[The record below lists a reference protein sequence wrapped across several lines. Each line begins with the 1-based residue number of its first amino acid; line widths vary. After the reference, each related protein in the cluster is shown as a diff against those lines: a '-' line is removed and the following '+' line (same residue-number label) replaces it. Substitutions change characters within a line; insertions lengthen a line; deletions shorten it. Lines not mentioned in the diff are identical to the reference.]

1 MKLENFCHM
10 LEEVKSFPTDRPGTV
25 SAPAAHIP
33 QARFPRVPNL
43 AWHLQSPPHSRP
55 SPKNSKIQIWFFEH
69 ASASSRCQ
77 DKVHLPDCSQNNPH
91 HLVPIASFTVLCIS
105 LRPSSVQAQSLPPTH
120 TPVSVC
126 ASCSFCL
133 EPSPPVMMP
142 PVDTVLPTSLNSS
155 IKLQF
160 PVELLVLSPLWRANI

>member
-25 SAPAAHIP
+25 SAPAAHIS
-33 QARFPRVPNL
+33 QASFPRVPNL
-43 AWHLQSPPHSRP
+43 TWHLQSPSHSRP
-55 SPKNSKIQIWFFEH
+55 SPKDSSKIQIWFSEH

-105 LRPSSVQAQSLPPTH
+105 VRPSSVQGPFPSPNPH
-120 TPVSVC
+120 TI
-126 ASCSFCL
+126 FCL
-133 EPSPPVMMP
+133 CIMFLLPR
-142 PVDTVLPTSLNSS
+142 TLPTCDDVPSGHSAS
-155 IKLQF
+155 HIT
-160 PVELLVLSPLWRANI
+160 ELINQIAISCWTIGTVTTTKS